1 MFKESDIKEIFDRLE
16 NNYPGAIEQDTRLKY
31 ISNKIKKHG
40 YLWISTS
47 EYNYLLWVTGRGN
60 IKYDITKLK
69 NILKANNLG
78 YTSIIKN
85 VGIPKSTLSKMLNGE
100 RNTKLAAINAF
111 FRDVDKVYNLK
122 LTKEN
127 IREGE

>member
-16 NNYPGAIEQDTRLKY
+16 NNYPGAIEQDNRLKY

-40 YLWISTS
+40 YLWISSS
-47 EYNYLLWVTGRGN
+47 EYNYLLYVTGRGN

-69 NILKANNLG
+69 DILKANNIG

-85 VGIPKSTLSKMLNGE
+85 IGIPKATLSKMLNGE

-111 FRDVDKVYNLK
+111 FKDVDKIYNLK
-122 LTKEN
+122 ITKEN
-127 IREGE
+127 IKEGE

>member
-1 MFKESDIKEIFDRLE
+1 MFKESDVKEIFDRLE
-16 NNYPGAIEQDTRLKY
+16 NNYPGAIQQDNRLKY
-31 ISNKIKKHG
+31 ISNKIKKYG

-47 EYNYLLWVTGRGN
+47 EYNYLLYVTGRGN

-69 NILKANNLG
+69 DILKANNIG

-85 VGIPKSTLSKMLNGE
+85 IGIPKATLSKMLNGE
-100 RNTKLAAINAF
+100 RNTKLAALNAF
-111 FRDVDKVYNLK
+111 FKDVGKIYNLK
-122 LTKEN
+122 ITKEN

>member
-47 EYNYLLWVTGRGN
+47 EYNYLLYVTGRGN

-69 NILKANNLG
+69 SILKANNLG

-111 FRDVDKVYNLK
+111 FRDIDKVYNLK

-127 IREGE
+127 IKEGE

>member
-16 NNYPGAIEQDTRLKY
+16 NNYPGAIEQDNRLKY

-47 EYNYLLWVTGRGN
+47 EYNYLLYVTGRGN

-69 NILKANNLG
+69 DILKANNIG

-85 VGIPKSTLSKMLNGE
+85 IGIPKATLSKMLNGE

-111 FRDVDKVYNLK
+111 FKDVDKIYNLK
-122 LTKEN
+122 ITKEN
-127 IREGE
+127 IKEGE